1 MQNIEN
7 IENIQDT
14 KRTFIQNH
22 KKIDFTFV
30 QNKHDFIVEEI
41 PNREFSGTGN
51 FLILKIKKEWLSTWD
66 LIKEIA
72 QTLDIDEHK
81 IGYAG
86 LKDKNA
92 TTTQF
97 ISIPLIKEKY
107 LKFLN
112 KPNIKILA
120 VYKDKAGLNIGDL
133 SGNKFVINLK
143 DVKEEAISS
152 IYSVLS
158 KIQKHG
164 IPNYFGYQRFGQDY
178 NFQKAK
184 DVTYGEEI
192 VKNKKLEHLLIS
204 AYQSYFFNAW
214 LSTRV
219 QLSKDENLNKLKPL
233 DGDVFLNN
241 DKTTI
246 TGLLPGR
253 KVLRANGE
261 AREIEKLFDDEFIHA
276 KGFRRKAWIKVDNL
290 KNKYN
295 KEEQKMTLSFTL
307 PKGSYATVL
316 IENIANMN
324 FKSN

>member
-1 MQNIEN
+1 MENSQNIPD
-7 IENIQDT
+7 I
-14 KRTFIQNH
+14 KRTFIQDH

-30 QNKHDFIVEEI
+30 QNKFDFIVEEI

-66 LIKEIA
+66 LIREISE
-72 QTLDIDEHK
+72 TLDIDEHK

-92 TTTQF
+92 TTTQY

-107 LKFLN
+107 LKALK

-120 VYKDKAGLNIGDL
+120 VYKDKSGLNIGDL
-133 SGNKFVINLK
+133 TGNKFTINLK
-143 DVKEEAISS
+143 DVKEEVVPA

-164 IPNYFGYQRFGQDY
+164 LPNYFGYQRFGQDY
-178 NFQKAK
+178 NFQKAQ

-214 LSTRV
+214 LSHRV
-219 QLSKDENLNKLKPL
+219 QMSKEENLNKLKPL
-233 DGDVFLNN
+233 NGDIFLNN
-241 DKTTI
+241 DKVTI

-253 KVLRANGE
+253 KVVRSSGD
-261 AREIEKLFDDEFIHA
+261 AREIEKIFDDEFVHA
-276 KGFRRKAWIKVDNL
+276 KGFRREAWIKVDDL

-295 KEEQKMTLSFTL
+295 AEEQKLTLSFTL

>member
-1 MQNIEN
+1 MENTQNIPE
-7 IENIQDT
+7 I
-14 KRTFIQNH
+14 KRTFINDH

-30 QNKHDFIVEEI
+30 QNKYDFIVEEI
-41 PNREFSGTGN
+41 PNREFCGSGN

-66 LIKEIA
+66 LLREISEA
-72 QTLDIDEHK
+72 FEIDEHK

-92 TTTQF
+92 TTTQY

-107 LKFLN
+107 LKHLN
-112 KPNIKILA
+112 KPNIKLLA
-120 VYKDKAGLNIGDL
+120 VYKDKSGLNIGDL
-133 SGNKFVINLK
+133 ARNKFIINLK
-143 DVKEEAISS
+143 DVKEESLPA
-152 IYSVLS
+152 IYSVLA

-164 IPNYFGYQRFGQDY
+164 LPNYFGYQRFGSDY
-178 NFQKAK
+178 NFQKAQ

-214 LSTRV
+214 LSKRV
-219 QLSKDENLNKLKPL
+219 ELAKDENLNKLKPL
-233 DGDVFLNN
+233 SGDVFLNN

-253 KVLRANGE
+253 KVLRASGE
-261 AREIEKLFDDEFIHA
+261 AREIEKLFDDEFVHA
-276 KGFRRKAWIKVDNL
+276 KGFRREAWIKVDDL

-295 KEEQKMTLSFTL
+295 KEEEKLTLSFTL